1 MISPLEHLLEFHH
14 KEEEEVEKEE
24 KEEPHWGKIFQL

>member
-1 MISPLEHLLEFHH
+1 VIISPLEHLLEFHH

-24 KEEPHWGKIFQL
+24 KEEPQGKIFQL